1 MSASNVLAP
10 TPKRPSLKR
19 SFAEDIDP
27 EHQEPKLEEPTP
39 KRRREEAP
47 VRDWLSNV
55 PAPSP
60 KALAEIS
67 RPQSVPA
74 KFNNSEVPPAAED
87 LRGYPNSPLAIDEM
101 GDRRDCDRRRDDD
114 SCSQRTSR
122 TTATRVKTTSS
133 KYRSV
138 LEGNDV
144 VIDSKG
150 SKISPVVRQFLD
162 QEILKRRTS
171 PPLSYE
177 AMDNTMTSMVNW
189 GNSTENAVN
198 SFIHSQ
204 MFPAQRPGVSIGG
217 NSQWPTAALP
227 YDPNYGLHMA
237 TPKPDYHVG
246 YTPGID
252 SGSSKNGRGVIDHP
266 YATAY
271 TKPGT
276 GTALPFLTVEL
287 KSEATGGTLYQAEN
301 QAAGSG
307 TYSLRA
313 IDWLLEQAKASQASR
328 QTDTIAFSLAGTGR
342 LVVLSVH
349 WYSSEDRIHYM
360 SYVKGFQT
368 SEPRH
373 IQACHSTVKNIVD
386 WAIGTRHD
394 KLKEVLQ
401 TLFPLTH
408 QWSEKR
414 TATAA
419 QLDEPGA
426 DEEED
431 EEEEEEVIVIEKRV
445 AKSRRSE
452 PSRGSRRSATRSFAS
467 MQSLGDRSS
476 SMTKDTSVT
485 KGSKQRSEQGS
496 NKR

>member
-1 MSASNVLAP
+1 MSVSALLEP
-10 TPKRPSLKR
+10 TPQRALKR
-19 SFAEDIDP
+19 SFAENLDP
-27 EHQEPKLEEPTP
+27 EHQEPELEEPVL

-47 VRDWLSNV
+47 VCDWLSNV

-67 RPQSVPA
+67 RPRSVPA
-74 KFNNSEVPPAAED
+74 KFNHNEVLSTAED
-87 LRGYPNSPLAIDEM
+87 FRRYSKSRWVIDEM
-101 GDRRDCDRRRDDD
+101 GDRRDRDRRRDDD
-114 SCSQRTSR
+114 SSSQRTSK
-122 TTATRVKTTSS
+122 TTATRIKTTSS
-133 KYRSV
+133 KYRSI

-150 SKISPVVRQFLD
+150 SKISPAVRQFLD
-162 QEILKRRTS
+162 QEILKERTS

-177 AMDNTMTSMVNW
+177 AVDNTMTSMMNW

-198 SFIHSQ
+198 GFINSQ
-204 MFPAQRPGVSIGG
+204 MFPAQRQGVSIGG

-237 TPKPDYHVG
+237 APKPDFHVG

-252 SGSSKNGRGVIDHP
+252 SGFSKNGRGVIDHP

-313 IDWLLEQAKASQASR
+313 IDWLLDHAETSQVNR
-328 QTDTIAFSLAGTGR
+328 QTDTIAFSMAGTGR

-349 WYSSEDRIHYM
+349 WYSPEDRIHYM

-368 SEPRH
+368 SEPGH
-373 IQACHSTVKNIVD
+373 IQTCNSTVKNIVE
-386 WAIGTRHD
+386 WAVGTRHD
-394 KLKEVLQ
+394 KLKDVLQ
-401 TLFPLTH
+401 TMFPLTH

-431 EEEEEEVIVIEKRV
+431 EEEEEVIVVEKRV

-452 PSRGSRRSATRSFAS
+452 PSRGSRQSATQSFAS
-467 MQSLGDRSS
+467 TQSLGDRCS
-476 SMTKDTSVT
+476 SMTEDTSMT
-485 KGSKQRSEQGS
+485 RGSR
-496 NKR
+496 KR